1 MRWVVVGLAFVVLF
15 AGCSRQSKESE
26 IDAAYNYCAYDELK
40 TLTIQSGTSGNVL
53 KLLDSTGTLFLF
65 CMQSRGLH
73 FGPADKTCDSTGI
86 RDVKC
91 WRKLD

>member
-1 MRWVVVGLAFVVLF
+1 MRLIIAALVCAFFVT
-15 AGCSRQSKESE
+15 GCGRKSGEAE
-26 IDAAYNYCAYDELK
+26 IVAAYNFCAYDELK
-40 TLTIQSGTSGNVL
+40 TLTIQSGTTGNVL
-53 KLLDSTGTLFLF
+53 ALRDSTGTFFLF

-73 FGPADKTCDSTGI
+73 FGPAEKTCDASGI